1 MLHTITTLTEEI
13 VRLLKDDPVRPEIP
27 ADRRV
32 NSNSRIYMLKDG
44 DRTQAI
50 TCVKFLETVPAAVED
65 LVDTV
70 NAATTAVFYT
80 IWSYTAGAGR
90 DLIVEAQRSIEA
102 EFPGIQTYVTL
113 SPKTEMARRFH
124 LKNGASIF
132 RENTE
137 DIYAGIEF
145 AAGTDESAKVL
156 DFLAKEFP
164 DSKIYGTDISKIAI
178 QYAKENN
185 HDELHK
191 GLLVVFHSEFSK
203 YLRQNNGWL

>member
-1 MLHTITTLTEEI
+1 MLLTITQLTEEI

-32 NSNSRIYMLKDG
+32 NQNSRIYMLKEG
-44 DRTQAI
+44 ERTQAV

-65 LVDTV
+65 LVDSV

-90 DLIVEAQRSIEA
+90 DLIIEAQRSIEA

-124 LKNGASIF
+124 LKNGAREL
-132 RENTE
+132 RENSDTINY
-137 DIYAGIEF
+137 IY
-145 AAGTDESAKVL
+145 K
-156 DFLAKEFP
+156 
-164 DSKIYGTDISKIAI
+164 
-178 QYAKENN
+178 
-185 HDELHK
+185 
-191 GLLVVFHSEFSK
+191 
-203 YLRQNNGWL
+203 

>member
-32 NSNSRIYMLKDG
+32 NQNSRIYMLKDG
-44 DRTQAI
+44 DQPQAI

-65 LVDTV
+65 LVDSV
-70 NAATTAVFYT
+70 NSATTAVFYT

-124 LKNGASIF
+124 LKNGAREL
-132 RENTE
+132 RENLDTINY
-137 DIYAGIEF
+137 IY
-145 AAGTDESAKVL
+145 K
-156 DFLAKEFP
+156 
-164 DSKIYGTDISKIAI
+164 
-178 QYAKENN
+178 
-185 HDELHK
+185 
-191 GLLVVFHSEFSK
+191 
-203 YLRQNNGWL
+203 